1 MTVIE
6 TPAWEQR
13 AAQKRAARDSLVS
26 KWQPGPMPAL
36 RPDETYVKDFPQRSG
51 LLTDEQLTITET
63 PPSQLLS
70 HLARGDWSAERVTR
84 AFIARATIAHYLTNP
99 LAEVLF
105 DRAVARAQELDQILA
120 TTGAPLGP
128 LHGLPIS
135 LKDVLN
141 VSDTDTTLG
150 FVARIGQVPAQED
163 RLVTQ
168 LHHAGAVLYCKTN
181 VPQTLMSG
189 ECVNFVFG
197 RTATPHNTRLTA
209 GGSSGGEGALI
220 ALGGSPLGIG
230 SDIAGSIRTPANFN
244 GIFGLCPSAGRLP
257 AHSAANADG
266 HMTIQGVAGP
276 LSRSVDGLEVYTRAL
291 LGLRPWEWDFSSIRL
306 PWREEEYCAG
316 RGARH
321 PLCFAVVPHDGV
333 VRPNPPIRRA
343 MHLVKHA
350 LVAAGHQVIDLDPW
364 DGQELMDAAAP
375 ILFASGGAE
384 VKALLRVLDEPLID
398 EVAPLDAK
406 PPLSVAQYRAAA
418 VKVKMLREK
427 YLDLWQATAASTATG
442 LPVDAVILPSGGT
455 VAPPHGKMEYFTYEA
470 ISNVL
475 DWTCA
480 TIPVS
485 TVDPVLDVRTEGL
498 FEPMSEYD
506 RRNWDSYTPEKYKDA
521 PVCLQVMGRRFE
533 EEKVLG
539 LLQTVNRALGRD
551 ELYMA

>member
-6 TPAWEQR
+6 TPLWEQR

-26 KWQPGPMPAL
+26 KWQPGPMPPL
-36 RPDETYVKDFPQRSG
+36 RPDETYVKDFPNRCG

-70 HLARGDWSAERVTR
+70 HLSSGYWSAESVTR

-105 DRAVARAQELDQILA
+105 DRAVARAQELDHILS
-120 TTGAPLGP
+120 TTGTPLGP

-141 VSDTDTTLG
+141 ITDTETTLG
-150 FVARIGQVPAQED
+150 FVARIGHIPAQED
-163 RLVTQ
+163 RLVTK
-168 LHHAGAVLYCKTN
+168 LHNAGAVLYCKTN

-197 RTATPHNTRLTA
+197 RTSTPHNTRLTA
-209 GGSSGGEGALI
+209 GGSSGGEGSLI

-244 GIFGLCPSAGRLP
+244 GIFGICPSAGRFP
-257 AHSAANADG
+257 AHSAVNADG
-266 HMTIQGVAGP
+266 MMTIQGVAGP

-291 LGLRPWEWDFSSIRL
+291 LGLRPWEWDFSSVRM
-306 PWREEEYCAG
+306 PWREEEYCEG
-316 RGARH
+316 RGERH
-321 PLCFAVVPHDGV
+321 PLCFAFMPHDCV
-333 VRPNPPIRRA
+333 VLPNPPIRRG
-343 MHLVKHA
+343 MQVLKQA
-350 LVAAGHQVIDLDPW
+350 LVSAGHQVIDIDPW
-364 DGQELMDAAAP
+364 DGQELMDAAFP
-375 ILFASGGAE
+375 TFFASGGEE
-384 VKALLRVLDEPLID
+384 VKTLLGVLDEPLID
-398 EVAPLDAK
+398 EVTPLNSMTT
-406 PPLSVAQYRAAA
+406 LSVSQYRATA

-427 YLDLWQATAASTATG
+427 YLDIWQATAARTATG

-480 TIPVS
+480 TVPVS
-485 TVDPVLDVRTEGL
+485 TVDPVLDVRTEDL